1 MLELGSYGVLLV
13 ATCAFVEGLLRLP
26 VLQRVKH
33 MRATLARVRFVF
45 SARSVSDHWK
55 EKVLL
60 AYAVWL
66 WVDSAVLLLLM
77 GMLGA
82 PLFLGF
88 DVLSRSGVFDA
99 EVLTSSSG
107 IIVATLTGTAYGVM
121 RTRCRKKQIA
131 DQHKYGLLERGLHR
145 LALGSNMVAHASF
158 DAEQAYLTRRFG
170 ALPEPAHP
178 VFVVGLARAGTTLL
192 MRLLYE
198 TGLFGSLTYRDMP
211 FLLAPN
217 LWGKLSHH
225 FAKTAVAEE
234 RVHGDGLMVDFDSP
248 EALEEVFWR
257 VMCSEGYIQ
266 AACLKPMTAD
276 SAVQGDFRKYI
287 AAVMHPYPGKRYL
300 SKNNNNILRLGSLR
314 RAFPDAAIL
323 VPFRDPIAQ
332 ARSLLQQDQHFCAM
346 HEHDAFA
353 QSYMTWLAHYEFG
366 AGHRPFIWGLG
377 TQYNR
382 DTIDYW
388 LFQWIGAYQYLLTL
402 AHDSGLNLIFVGYE
416 DLCASPT
423 EVWESLQK
431 VLAIEEPLPSSL
443 KIAAL
448 REGGTFDVDNELAAI
463 AQKIYL
469 ELSALSRQTLAL
481 N

>member
-1 MLELGSYGVLLV
+1 M
-13 ATCAFVEGLLRLP
+13 
-26 VLQRVKH
+26 
-33 MRATLARVRFVF
+33 
-45 SARSVSDHWK
+45 
-55 EKVLL
+55 
-60 AYAVWL
+60 
-66 WVDSAVLLLLM
+66 
-77 GMLGA
+77 
-82 PLFLGF
+82 
-88 DVLSRSGVFDA
+88 
-99 EVLTSSSG
+99 
-107 IIVATLTGTAYGVM
+107 
-121 RTRCRKKQIA
+121 A
-131 DQHKYGLLERGLHR
+131 DRHKYGLLERGLHR

-170 ALPEPAHP
+170 ALPELTRP
-178 VFVVGLARAGTTLL
+178 VFVAGLARAGTTLL

-234 RVHGDGLMVDFDSP
+234 RAHGDGLMVDFDSP

-266 AACLKPMTAD
+266 AECLKPMAANAD
-276 SAVQGDFRKYI
+276 VLADFRKYI
-287 AAVMHPYPGKRYL
+287 AAVMLPYPGKRYL

-346 HEHDAFA
+346 HGHDAFA
-353 QSYMTWLAHYEFG
+353 QSYMNWLAHYEFG
-366 AGHRPFIWGLG
+366 AGHRPFVWGLG

-402 AHDSGLNLIFVGYE
+402 AHDSGLNLIFVSYE

-423 EVWESLQK
+423 AVWESLQK
-431 VLAIEEPLPSSL
+431 VLAIEKPLPSSL

-448 REGGTFDVDNELAAI
+448 REGAPFTGDNELAAL
-463 AQKIYL
+463 AKKIYH
-469 ELSALSRQTLAL
+469 ELRGVGQKSLRLSL
-481 N
+481 